1 MRILDRVKLVG
12 ERYNG
17 KEGVLT
23 GINNNT
29 ASVVIRYE
37 VEEQLYG
44 YIRVEVNV
52 LDLKTIL

>member
-52 LDLKTIL
+52 LDLEPIL